1 MACMAERYI
10 RASQEPASLRG
21 IVGDPAEIEI
31 VRLARASI
39 EYGLV
44 RGEPLP
50 VNQEALPPTLA
61 EPAATFT
68 TLHLEGRL
76 RGCCGTLDAERPLAA
91 DVAYSAFRAAFRDPR
106 FERVREHELDSIRL
120 EVSVL
125 SPLEPISVAGEADL
139 LGRLRPGIDGLVI
152 VAEGRQATFLPKVW
166 ETLPQPQ
173 QFLAALKSKCG
184 LAENYWSDR
193 LEFRRYRTTC
203 YAEPVT

>member
-1 MACMAERYI
+1 MAEQDV
-10 RASQEPASLRG
+10 RALHEFAPDIANN
-21 IVGDPAEIEI
+21 GDTEGAG
-31 VRLARASI
+31 VLRLARRSI
-39 EYGLV
+39 KHGLV
-44 RGEPLP
+44 YLEPLP
-50 VNQEALPPTLA
+50 VSGEELRRALA
-61 EPAATFT
+61 VPAATFT
-68 TLHLEGRL
+68 TLFLESRL
-76 RGCCGTLDAERPLAA
+76 RGCCGTLEAVRPLAA

-139 LGRLRPGIDGLVI
+139 LDRLQPGIDGLVI
-152 VAEGRQATFLPKVW
+152 VAEGCQATFLPKVW